1 VTQAGRLCSFHATG
15 CVHGLMRGLEAHTTE
30 PSSHRALFKDA
41 YLLSFALLGNVRLGE
56 VGLGAFDGKS
66 NMIDA
71 CDRL

>member
-1 VTQAGRLCSFHATG
+1 
-15 CVHGLMRGLEAHTTE
+15 MRGLEAHTTE

-66 NMIDA
+66 DMIDA
-71 CDRL
+71 RD